1 MSQIRPSEHQWYR
14 SRNRSVIWYH
24 SGYQDSGQSFWLA
37 NCEWEQDEKNQ
48 TSDCFV
54 ASTCTK
60 GSRNAKQ
67 SRKTVILFRESKG
80 TKNQGAKDVHKKVT
94 GCMLA
99 KIKKKT
105 EEGDVQA
112 NKLQI
117 RNLINIERKLNA
129 CQHKKFVNIGLHPIS
144 FHRWIYDK
152 FLDICVDIKIE
163 FAYVLKSCLGIN
175 LHLWKRL

>member
-129 CQHKKFVNIGLHPIS
+129 VNIKNS
-144 FHRWIYDK
+144 
-152 FLDICVDIKIE
+152 
-163 FAYVLKSCLGIN
+163 
-175 LHLWKRL
+175 